1 MSAEPTDEVKNQPE
15 VAVSEAPS
23 EPDCDP
29 CPAGSPPWMATF
41 ADMATLLMAFFVLI
55 LSFAEMNIPLYKQI
69 AGSIQ
74 AAFGVKRIASNIIIP
89 KGRTVIATSY
99 TPVIAERTLAPDMF
113 QESTNTQSQF
123 LVKNTEDNELEYDLQ
138 QDWELV
144 QETLKEA
151 IKTGRVKIRIVDE
164 KIVVELRTQLQ
175 QAQTGSIADGEQ
187 RGGRIEE
194 ETLEIAEQ
202 IADVQAMVVGE
213 IIVVAVTAEDEGPDE
228 VELDKAKDTGDDEI
242 QAINA
247 RYEDIKVALTQ
258 EIRDGRAEVLTDGER
273 IFVRLNSEG
282 SFESG
287 AAQLSEEFEPLLGKL
302 SATLETFSG
311 VIQVAGHTDNLP
323 VVFSQRFRS
332 NWDLSAARAAAVAD
346 FMALRAPDS
355 PAQIEIAG
363 YGDTQPISPND
374 TAEGR
379 AKNRR
384 IEVIIQSRR

>member
-1 MSAEPTDEVKNQPE
+1 
-15 VAVSEAPS
+15 
-23 EPDCDP
+23 
-29 CPAGSPPWMATF
+29 MATF

-74 AAFGVKRIASNIIIP
+74 AAFGVKRIASDIIIP

-99 TPVIAERTLAPDMF
+99 TPVIAERTLVPDMF

-123 LVKNTEDNELEYDLQ
+123 LIKNTEDNELEYDLQ

-151 IKTGRVKIRIVDE
+151 IKTGRVKVRIVDE

-175 QAQTGSIADGEQ
+175 QAQKGSIADGEQ

-242 QAINA
+242 QAIDA
-247 RYEDIKVALTQ
+247 RYEDIKVALSQ
-258 EIRDGRAEVLTDGER
+258 EIRDGRVEVLTDGER

-287 AAQLSEEFEPLLGKL
+287 AAQLSAEFEPLLAKL

-346 FMALRAPDS
+346 FMALRGPDS

>member
-1 MSAEPTDEVKNQPE
+1 MSAE
-15 VAVSEAPS
+15 VADDTPDQGEITVSEVPN

-29 CPAGSPPWMATF
+29 CPAGAPPWMATF

-69 AGSIQ
+69 AGSMQ
-74 AAFGVKRIASNIIIP
+74 AAFGVKRIASDIVIP

-99 TPVIAERTLAPDMF
+99 TPVIAERTLVPDMF

-123 LVKNTEDNELEYDLQ
+123 LIKNTEDNELEYDLQ

-151 IKTGRVKIRIVDE
+151 IKTGRVKVRIVDE

-187 RGGRIEE
+187 RGGRIAE

-202 IADVQAMVVGE
+202 IAEVQAMVVGE

-228 VELDKAKDTGDDEI
+228 VELDKARDTGDDEI

-282 SFESG
+282 SFPSG
-287 AAQLSEEFEPLLGKL
+287 GAELSEEFEPLLGKL
-302 SATLETFSG
+302 SDTLDTFTG

-323 VVFSQRFRS
+323 VVFSERFRS

-379 AKNRR
+379 TKNRR

>member
-1 MSAEPTDEVKNQPE
+1 MSTDAIEE
-15 VAVSEAPS
+15 VATQPDVQVSEVPD

-74 AAFGVKRIASNIIIP
+74 GAFGVKRIASNIIIP
-89 KGRTVIATSY
+89 KGRTVLSTSY
-99 TPVIAERTLAPDMF
+99 TPVIAERTLTPDMY
-113 QESTNTQSQF
+113 QESSNTQSKF
-123 LVKNTEDNELEYDLQ
+123 LVKNLETNELEYDLQ
-138 QDWELV
+138 EEWEFV
-144 QETLKEA
+144 QEALKEA
-151 IKTGRVKIRIVDE
+151 IKTGKVTVRIVDE
-164 KIVVELRTQLQ
+164 KIVVELRTELQ
-175 QAQTGSIADGEQ
+175 RAQKGSTADGLE
-187 RGGRIEE
+187 RGGRIQE

-228 VELDKAKDTGDDEI
+228 IELDKAKDTGDDEI
-242 QAINA
+242 QAVNA
-247 RYEDIKVALTQ
+247 RYEDIKVALTD
-258 EIRDGRAEVLTDGER
+258 EIRDGRAEVRKDGDK

-282 SFESG
+282 RFESG
-287 AAQLSEEFEPLLGKL
+287 AARLSEEFKPLLGKL
-302 SATLETFSG
+302 TEILTAFSG
-311 VIQVAGHTDNLP
+311 VIRVEGHTDSLP

-346 FMALRAPDS
+346 FMSMEAPDS
-355 PAQIEIAG
+355 DARIEIVG
-363 YGDTQPISPND
+363 YGETRPISTNA

-379 AKNRR
+379 ANNRR
-384 IEVIIQSRR
+384 IEIIIQSGQ